1 MVKKSTFII
10 TVIAI
15 CVFFIGLLVA
25 FSVYHFSKIEDMK
38 KEKEQITIVNP
49 DNNKT
54 GLDNVIVE

>member
-1 MVKKSTFII
+1 MIKKSTFII

-38 KEKEQITIVNP
+38 KEKEQITILQPNQ
-49 DNNKT
+49 NAT

>member
-10 TVIAI
+10 TIIAI
-15 CVFFIGLLVA
+15 CVFFIGLLIA

-38 KEKEQITIVNP
+38 KEKEQITILNP

>member
-10 TVIAI
+10 TMVAI
-15 CVFFIGLLVA
+15 CVFFIGLLIA

-38 KEKEQITIVNP
+38 KEKEQITILNP